1 MIVSRDLEFRF
12 STGEVE
18 PVRISIEAPVPA
30 EEPGMWWCAYSIAGT
45 TIQKSFRL
53 AGIDSVQALTLVLA
67 TMPAELERIAKRC
80 QGEFWFL
87 GEPGHLFSEVRGQV

>member
-1 MIVSRDLEFRF
+1 MIVSRDLEFRY
-12 STGEVE
+12 SSGEVE
-18 PVRISIEAPVPA
+18 AVRVSIEAPVRS
-30 EEPGMWWCAYSIAGT
+30 EEPDMWWCAYSIKGA

-67 TMPAELERIAKRC
+67 TMPAELERIAKKN

-87 GEPGHLFSEVRGQV
+87 GEPGHLFALVKSQE